1 MYAPADGT
9 AVIVLDNRGRRSRYA
24 RVLLAV
30 NVREEARRTALPPG
44 EWLTLCDGESTFR
57 WQDPQPVSGEAELP
71 PVSALILGQR

>member
-1 MYAPADGT
+1 M
-9 AVIVLDNRGRRSRYA
+9 
-24 RVLLAV
+24 LLAV
-30 NVREEARRTALPPG
+30 NVREEARRAVLPPG